1 MNIMDVNAIFLASVL
16 LVHGL
21 ATLTWWA
28 AGTWLGLS
36 TRAAWHW
43 MIASIANGVAL
54 SLLPMHQMLGMSAH
68 VLVAN
73 VLVMHG
79 LISMR
84 RGLQAFLRL
93 QHTDLSHAAMG
104 LGVIVFNLGVC
115 LPLGWMALGETVSS
129 IAVGLLLWRTAFENH
144 APLAN
149 EFGIGLARAH
159 TGLLGTAGML
169 FMFTALALGT
179 PALGHLWNALPPDV
193 GMFSFVFMHL
203 IMSIMA
209 SFLAGY
215 MVVNRLVRK
224 LQHLSHHDSLTGLL
238 NRRAIEYLLSRESQ
252 RLQRFGEH
260 FSLLILDIDH
270 FKRINDR
277 LGHAAGD
284 AVLCAVAQTL
294 QAHAREVDRVA
305 RFGGEEFCVLLPHT
319 LHEGALQAAERLRE
333 AVNLISIPWND
344 EVIAVTISTGVA
356 TADNPEETLE
366 TLLQRADQALYR
378 AKEEGRNRVVAAR
391 LHVVR

>member
-1 MNIMDVNAIFLASVL
+1 MDVNVVFLASVL

-21 ATLTWWA
+21 ATLVWWA

-36 TRAAWHW
+36 QRAAWHW

-54 SLLPMHQMLGMSAH
+54 SLLPLHQLLSMSSH
-68 VLVAN
+68 ILVAN
-73 VLVMHG
+73 VLVMQG

-84 RGLQAFLRL
+84 RGLQSFLKLR
-93 QHTDLSHAAMG
+93 HTDLSHAALG
-104 LGVIVFNLGVC
+104 LAVIVFNLGLC
-115 LPLGWMALGETVSS
+115 LPLGWLLLGEVVSS
-129 IAVGLLLWRTAFENH
+129 VGVGLLLWRTAYENH
-144 APLAN
+144 HPLSL
-149 EFGIGLARAH
+149 EFGEGFARTHSA
-159 TGLLGTAGML
+159 LLGTAGCF
-169 FMFTALALGT
+169 FMGTALGLSSPPLAKAWVSL
-179 PALGHLWNALPPDV
+179 NPDV
-193 GMFSFVFMHL
+193 AMFGFLYIHL
-203 IMSIMA
+203 VMSILA
-209 SFLAGY
+209 SFIAGY
-215 MVVNRLVRK
+215 MVVTRLVRK

-319 LHEGALQAAERLRE
+319 LHDGALLAAERLRE
-333 AVNLISIPWND
+333 AVNQISIPWND
-344 EVIAVTISTGVA
+344 EVITVTISSGVA
-356 TADNPEETLE
+356 TADNPEEDLE
-366 TLLQRADQALYR
+366 ALLQRADQALYR
-378 AKEEGRNRVVAAR
+378 AKDEGRNRVVAAR
-391 LHVVR
+391 LYAVR